1 MVEGLME
8 RVDAPK
14 TIKPDYISTERTK
27 YLLESFGYGK
37 DKMLVDA
44 FYFDPEN
51 KIGIGVL
58 EATKERCA
66 GHNGV
71 LRGVDMIEAAAQT
84 RLLLDKVLYS
94 EQGKIPVFKGIR
106 DFNFLS
112 PVPQESV
119 VNIHIDKAN
128 DVVKDKIVIST
139 AEIFLGNNLVSK
151 GLIEGTVVNRDF
163 FLKYLERESRKSKQA
178 VTKFPVIY

>member
-1 MVEGLME
+1 MIERSAE
-8 RVDAPK
+8 RVDTQK

-27 YLLESFGYGK
+27 YLLETFGYGK
-37 DKMLVDA
+37 EKMLVDA

-58 EATKERCA
+58 QATRERCA

-71 LRGVDMIEAAAQT
+71 LRGIDMIEAAAQT
-84 RLLLDKVLYS
+84 RLLLDKVIHE
-94 EQGKIPVFKGIR
+94 EQDKVPVFKGIK
-106 DFNFLS
+106 DFNFFS

-128 DVVKDKIVIST
+128 DVVKDKVVVST

-151 GLIEGTVVNRDF
+151 GQIEGTIVNRDF